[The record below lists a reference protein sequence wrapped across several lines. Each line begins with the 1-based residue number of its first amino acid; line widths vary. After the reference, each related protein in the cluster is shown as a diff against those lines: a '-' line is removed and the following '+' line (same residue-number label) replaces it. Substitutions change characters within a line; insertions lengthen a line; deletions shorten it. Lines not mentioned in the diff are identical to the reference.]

1 MAKNHTTVA
10 EIHENDKNNDAYSA
24 TFCISD
30 DKIRIYCGRVERE
43 TFNFLRQNKF
53 TATPKQSCDFVA
65 VWSPNVEDI
74 ALAMISEEDDIG
86 DEDTSPEERAI
97 DRAERFAGYRD
108 KRRSEANGHADNYDA
123 GPSAFGNQNR
133 GRAERQA
140 SRHERHRGNA
150 LSQWSKAE
158 YWQCRTVGVI
168 GNALHRADAR
178 TRRGR
183 ILTIEADMR
192 RASEGGRWHQHLQHR
207 LNYENAMLAAEGGKV
222 AEVEIVP
229 GGFIG
234 NHQILKVNRSPVTKR
249 VVSVN
254 INASWGFVKI
264 NGSRAYVDHGGVLN
278 IERLGEDAYRAPTPE
293 ELAEFND
300 KQKEAKQ
307 ASKATGKT
315 APSLI
320 NPTMEDAQKLQDI
333 WNAGQPE
340 DRKSKI
346 AVMTQDQYSVRSKGS
361 YAIASTVDL
370 TERGRAYYQN
380 YNGIEFAGHTAV
392 CKVRKTS
399 AGTGL
404 YAANRVIVISDKPQ
418 KPLPWE
424 AITELGDNPPTR
436 QAAIATLPILEE
448 ARRGK
453 NWFSDIN
460 PEARGLWMKAA
471 SWGFTSYQSE
481 SQFGITEAG
490 RAALATVTP
499 SQQKAQEPEPAV
511 CNESTELETVAAG
524 YLF

>member
-10 EIHENDKNNDAYSA
+10 EIHENDKNNAAYSA
-24 TFCISD
+24 TFCVQD

-53 TATPKQSCDFVA
+53 VSTPKQSCDFVA
-65 VWSPNVEDI
+65 VWSPNAEDI

-108 KRRSEANGHADNYDA
+108 KRRSEAHGHADNYDA

-133 GRAERQA
+133 ARAERA
-140 SRHERHRGNA
+140 AARHERHRGNA

-158 YWQCRTVGVI
+158 YWQGRTAGVI
-168 GNALHRADAR
+168 DHALHKCDAR

-192 RASEGGRWHQHLQHR
+192 RATEGGRWHQHLQHR
-207 LNYENAMLAAEGGKV
+207 LNYENAMLAAEGGQ
-222 AEVEIVP
+222 ASEVEMIV

-234 NHQILKVNRSPVTKR
+234 KRQIWKINRSPVTGR
-249 VVSVN
+249 VVSV
-254 INASWGFVKI
+254 AFS
-264 NGSRAYVDHGGVLN
+264 ATGGPRN
-278 IERLGEDAYRAPTPE
+278 IERLGADIYRAPTPE
-293 ELAEFND
+293 ELEAFNAEVAA
-300 KQKEAKQ
+300 QKAER
-307 ASKATGKT
+307 KT
-315 APSLI
+315 EPKGPSLI
-320 NPTMEDAQKLQDI
+320 NPTIEDAQKLQDI
-333 WNAGQPE
+333 WNSKQPQ
-340 DRKSKI
+340 DRQSKI
-346 AVMTQDQYSVRSKGS
+346 AVMTQAQYSVRSKGS
-361 YAIASTVDL
+361 CPIANTVNI

-380 YNGIEFAGHTAV
+380 CNGIEFGGHTAI
-392 CKVRKTS
+392 CKVRTTS

-404 YAANRVIVISDKPQ
+404 YAADRVVVITDKPQ

-436 QAAIATLPILEE
+436 QAAIAILPILEE

-453 NWFSDIN
+453 NWFSDIDAD
-460 PEARGLWMKAA
+460 ARRLWMDAA

-481 SQFGITEAG
+481 SQFGLTEAG
-490 RAALATVTP
+490 RKELATVTP
-499 SQQKAQEPEPAV
+499 EPQEAPEPEPAV
-511 CNESTELETVAAG
+511 CDESTELETVAAG